1 MAVNKPVNCSVCGK
15 PIRTLRES
23 GIGKASVVCRDCF
36 GESSYGGN
44 SGHWNFNQTPGE
56 RSSSDG
62 VSS

>member
-1 MAVNKPVNCSVCGK
+1 
-15 PIRTLRES
+15 
-23 GIGKASVVCRDCF
+23 VVCRDCF